1 MGKQKQTVSQFLCIL
16 ISAYIV
22 HSSSYLSASK
32 HGLNCL
38 YFSLFVQPWS
48 LYEPSDGPLWL
59 LPHYCLLPLA
69 PHSCCDVYRHTCILV
84 KAVGTWD
91 DFFFY
96 IFFVFKVNIFF
107 QNSVLS
113 IAVFYLHVCVCTVWV
128 TGACRDQ
135 TKALGLDPELE
146 LPEIVSHVQVL
157 GTELGP
163 FAKQQ
168 VSLTADPSLQPLP

>member
-32 HGLNCL
+32 HVLNCL
-38 YFSLFVQPWS
+38 HFALFVQPWS

-59 LPHYCLLPLA
+59 LPHCCLLPLA

-96 IFFVFKVNIFF
+96 IFFVFKVNNFF
-107 QNSVLS
+107 SEFRIIHRSVLP
-113 IAVFYLHVCVCTVWV
+113 ACLCVHRVGDWRLQRPDKGIGSGFRTRI
-128 TGACRDQ
+128 TGDCEPRVGA
-135 TKALGLDPELE
+135 G
-146 LPEIVSHVQVL
+146 H
-157 GTELGP
+157 
-163 FAKQQ
+163 
-168 VSLTADPSLQPLP
+168 